1 MLQSSSVGT
10 NVPFTNSQMLL
21 KAKRATT
28 SLSKKKYMS
37 VRFEN
42 GTLVSNVDV
51 EEWHPNTEPLGSTFT
66 KVCLYR

>member
-1 MLQSSSVGT
+1 
-10 NVPFTNSQMLL
+10 MLL

-28 SLSKKKYMS
+28 RLSKKKYMS

-51 EEWHPNTEPLGSTFT
+51 EEWHPNIETLGTTIT
-66 KVCLYR
+66 KVSLYT